1 MPSIDLTAD
10 DWSAILKA
18 LDWASEDIGE
28 DLHET
33 RHGDFYDA
41 EERKARED
49 KQANWDRLA
58 NLLAPLAKETTN
70 ANH

>member
-1 MPSIDLTAD
+1 MPSIDLTAA
-10 DWSAILKA
+10 DWSAIWDA
-18 LDWASEDIGE
+18 LDYASEDVGY
-28 DLHET
+28 DLYDT

-70 ANH
+70 AND